1 MRITETSSITP
12 YFAVMEFGLIND
24 LNEVDFTLPP
34 DTELTNKTLQEKR
47 GDGDFKVFIGASK
60 WGEKSWKGQIYPK
73 RTPDNQLLG
82 LYSENF
88 NCVEFGPSFYKV
100 PTTEE
105 VGRWASQVA
114 DSSNFKFC
122 PKFPQGITH
131 IRRLANAEQITAQ
144 FYNSLS
150 GFGNHLGPLL
160 LQLGDNFSP
169 KSFLQLKTYLQS
181 LDPTN
186 PVHLE
191 VRNKGWFA
199 EADHRKELFSF
210 LYDHNVGTVI
220 SDTSGRR
227 DCVHMELTTPNA
239 VIRFVGND
247 LAQSD
252 YKRMDDWV
260 ERLSEWKEKGLKS
273 VWFFMHQNNERFV
286 PEACIYFINKLNA
299 NLGTS
304 IKTPQIVI
312 D

>member
-1 MRITETSSITP
+1 MRINETSSITP

-47 GDGDFKVFIGASK
+47 GDSAFNVFIGASK
-60 WGEKSWKGQIYPK
+60 WGEKSWKGQIYPRK
-73 RTPDNQLLG
+73 APDNQLLG

-100 PTTEE
+100 PSKED
-105 VGRWASQVA
+105 VSRWAAQVE
-114 DSSNFKFC
+114 DSTEFKFC

-131 IRRLANAEQITAQ
+131 IRRLVNAEQITVQ

-150 GFGNHLGPLL
+150 GFGDYLGPLL
-160 LQLGDNFSP
+160 LQLGDNLSP
-169 KSFLQLKTYLQS
+169 KSFPQLKAYLQS
-181 LDPTN
+181 LPQTY

-199 EADHRKELFSF
+199 EADHRKELFS
-210 LYDHNVGTVI
+210 LLHDLNVGTVI

-227 DCVHMELTTPNA
+227 DCMHMELTTTDA

-247 LAQSD
+247 LHPSD
-252 YKRMDDWV
+252 YRRMDDWV
-260 ERLSEWKEKGLKS
+260 ERISEWRDKGLKS

-286 PEACIYFINKLNA
+286 PEACIYLIDKLNA
-299 NLGTS
+299 KLGTS
-304 IKTPQIVI
+304 VKAPRMVVE
-312 D
+312 